1 MGYASKLGSSYNA
14 NTAWSSLGAGT
25 FGGYGA
31 RDYSR
36 APSYTQAFRNILSV
50 EEPQGNRVRPIQFNQ
65 SIPGGLFSFSSN
77 PMEFSQELN
86 QIPGMINVPFRMFDR
101 LAGSY
106 MNML

>member
-1 MGYASKLGSSYNA
+1 MGYASKLGASYNA

-36 APSYTQAFRNILSV
+36 APYYTQAFRNILNV
-50 EEPQGNRVRPIQFNQ
+50 EEPQGYRVRPIQLNQ
-65 SIPGGLFSFSSN
+65 SSPEGLFSFSNN
-77 PMEFSQELN
+77 PMEFAQELN
-86 QIPGMINVPFRMFDR
+86 QVPSMVNVPFRMFDR

-106 MNML
+106 MNVL